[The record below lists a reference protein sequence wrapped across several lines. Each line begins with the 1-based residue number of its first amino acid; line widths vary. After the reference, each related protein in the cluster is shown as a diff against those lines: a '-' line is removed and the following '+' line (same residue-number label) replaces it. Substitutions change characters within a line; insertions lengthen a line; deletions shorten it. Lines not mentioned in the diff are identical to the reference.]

1 MKRPP
6 EGGYPGL
13 ENSFLYLLGGSSPN
27 GMTFAP
33 FHVPIIAP
41 PVSQKSSG
49 FLSDG
54 WNPTWTNEPSHV
66 IPTAWSG

>member
-6 EGGYPGL
+6 EGGYLVWRFSPY
-13 ENSFLYLLGGSSPN
+13 FLGGSSLN
-27 GMTFAP
+27 GMTFTP

-41 PVSQKSSG
+41 PVSQKSSS